1 MSANG
6 NKNTLEIVVAGL
18 IQEAHELLS
27 KTINDT
33 KAADDW
39 SKQHRV
45 TWTDRHRLHVL
56 LEAAEETMKNLPRNV
71 VVAPWFLA
79 EFRTTLDV
87 VRRWQKHPLWKE
99 IEPSLKSPNDFT
111 HTILTLHVAEHL
123 ERGGHAV
130 DIVPTGDNASPD
142 LMIHAIG
149 GTQDLTHIECY
160 QPGALC
166 GKPSDISAEEAESI
180 VKRSMKK
187 AKRQLGSRNPGILA
201 ICGYNQSHSNL
212 ELLRQTIESRLQKT
226 FRHNLCGI
234 WLITLGVLLN
244 LDKDKLS
251 FTSTINANFIPN
263 PSYFGRVDID
273 AKVPEGHPQLIKG
286 RLIDINT
293 DNIGAG
299 DINLVTSLAIASNN
313 SSMPV
318 KKVRSRITRTKK
330 LNIIEE
336 PKQLSRAVVHG
347 SGNKVPPLFKGEGNI
362 DYLCGHCEFLLA
374 KRVWDVSI
382 SNIVVQCPS
391 CHRHNDFPDLPN
403 SDYDKI
409 QLTKGNYNFTDAV
422 ILRRGMYIGGE

>member
-1 MSANG
+1 MDVNG
-6 NKNTLEIVVAGL
+6 DKNALEIVVARL

-33 KAADDW
+33 KAADDK

-79 EFRTTLDV
+79 EFLTTLDV

-226 FRHNLCGI
+226 LRHNLCGI

-273 AKVPEGHPQLIKG
+273 VNVPEGHPQLIKG

-293 DNIGAG
+293 DNIGGG
-299 DINLVTSLAIASNN
+299 DINLATSLAIASNT

-382 SNIVVQCPS
+382 SNIVV
-391 CHRHNDFPDLPN
+391 
-403 SDYDKI
+403 
-409 QLTKGNYNFTDAV
+409 
-422 ILRRGMYIGGE
+422 